1 MTCDLDRRP
10 EEAVSPN
17 DALKR
22 VLDGIT
28 ETDFCDGFE
37 SLPDEQAEEIREQR
51 DVAEEEWKSQMR

>member
-1 MTCDLDRRP
+1 VKCDLDRRP

-17 DALKR
+17 YALKR

-37 SLPDEQAEEIREQR
+37 SLPDEQAEEIREH
-51 DVAEEEWKSQMR
+51 AT